1 MLVYP
6 PRDGVFLG
14 ERWNQEGN
22 ARLAVQREAWLG
34 CILVIDTDTQEMEA
48 HDSAQLVCEKPEEF
62 LGRANRDEG
71 LRDAE

>member
-14 ERWNQEGN
+14 KRWNLEGD

-34 CILVIDTDTQEMEA
+34 YIVVIDAYTKEIEV
-48 HDSAQLVCEKPEEF
+48 HNGAQLACENAEEF
-62 LGRANRDEG
+62 L
-71 LRDAE
+71 